1 MILYVLILA
10 VLQGI
15 TEFLPVSSSG
25 HLALGSHLFY
35 GFDQPGIIFEILLH
49 CATSIAVIIYM
60 RKELWNMLKSLFI
73 FNKVKQNTETANL
86 IDERIKYRRLFLMV
100 IIASIPT
107 GIIGFLLRETAEKAF
122 NIDWMVA
129 AGFLVT
135 GCVLFASRF
144 ISADGKNLFDISLM
158 QALLIGVFQG
168 IAVFPG
174 VSRSGMTIT
183 AGLRTGCKPEASA
196 KFSFLLSLPAIFGAL
211 ILDIKNLNSIKSE
224 YLLTFLIG
232 MIVAA
237 VVGYF
242 SIKLVVSVTK
252 KWKLH
257 YFAPYCILL
266 GIILLIFK

>member
-10 VLQGI
+10 ILQGI

-25 HLALGSHLFY
+25 HLALGSYLFK
-35 GFDQPGIIFEILLH
+35 GFDHPGIIFEILLH
-49 CATSIAVIIYM
+49 CATSIAVIIYLK
-60 RKELWNMLKSLFI
+60 KELWNMLKSLFI
-73 FNKVKQNTETANL
+73 YNSVKQNPGAAVL
-86 IDERIKYRRLFLMV
+86 INERIKYRRLFLM
-100 IIASIPT
+100 IIVATIPT
-107 GIIGFLLRETAEKAF
+107 GVIGFLLRETTEKAF
-122 NIDWMVA
+122 GTDWMVA

-135 GCVLFASRF
+135 GCVLCAGRF
-144 ISADGKNLFDISLM
+144 FSTDGKNLFDISFG

-183 AGLRTGCKPEASA
+183 AGLLTGCKPEASA
-196 KFSFLLSLPAIFGAL
+196 KFSFMLSLPAIFGAL

-224 YLLTFLIG
+224 YFLTFLIG

-242 SIKLVVSVTK
+242 SIKLVVSITK

-266 GIILLIFK
+266 GITLLIIK

>member
-10 VLQGI
+10 ILQGI

-25 HLALGSHLFY
+25 HLALGSYLFK
-35 GFDQPGIIFEILLH
+35 GFEHPGIIFEILLH
-49 CATSIAVIIYM
+49 CATSIAVIIYL

-73 FNKVKQNTETANL
+73 FNSVKENSGAADLSNEGV
-86 IDERIKYRRLFLMV
+86 KYRRLFLIV
-100 IIASIPT
+100 IVATIPT
-107 GIIGFLLRETAEKAF
+107 GVMGFFLRETAEKAF
-122 NIDWMVA
+122 GTDWMVA

-144 ISADGKNLFDISLM
+144 FSANGKNIFDISFG

-183 AGLRTGCKPEASA
+183 AGLLTECKPEASA

-211 ILDIKNLNSIKSE
+211 ILDIKDLNSIKSE
-224 YLLTFLIG
+224 YFLTFLIG

-266 GIILLIFK
+266 GIILLIIK

>member
-1 MILYVLILA
+1 MA

-25 HLALGSHLFY
+25 HLALGSYLFK

-49 CATSIAVIIYM
+49 CATSIAVIIYL
-60 RKELWNMLKSLFI
+60 RKELWKMLISLFQ
-73 FNKVKQNTETANL
+73 FNIVKQNSDTADL
-86 IDERIKYRRLFLMV
+86 INVRGKYRRLFLM
-100 IIASIPT
+100 IIVATIPT

-122 NIDWMVA
+122 STDWMIA

-135 GCVLFASRF
+135 GCVLFGSRF
-144 ISADGKNLFDISLM
+144 FTADKTNFLDIDLV
-158 QALLIGVFQG
+158 QALMIGIFQG

-183 AGLRTGCKPEASA
+183 AGLFMGCKPEASA

-211 ILDIKNLNSIKSE
+211 ILDIKDLNSIKSE
-224 YLLTFLIG
+224 YFLTFLIG

-242 SIKLVVSVTK
+242 SIKLVVSITK

-257 YFAPYCILL
+257 YFALYCILL
-266 GIILLIFK
+266 GIVLLIIK